1 MLPDEQLPG
10 KVSDP
15 IQAGQSDQGFPVVG
29 VGASAGGLEAFTE
42 LLRHLPADTGMAF
55 VFIQHLA
62 PRHESMLAHLLSR
75 ETAMCVNEV
84 ADGAVLSPNQ
94 VYVIPPNAAMTIS
107 GLTLFLKPR
116 ETAGTAIDG
125 FLRSLAAGQKSR
137 AIAVILSGT
146 GSDGALGVQAIAEE
160 GGVVF
165 VQDTSAKFDGMPR
178 SAIATGCVDFVL
190 PPEAIGA
197 ELVRIAGEPR
207 LIRHDITEPA
217 AQSLESE
224 KDFQSVLELL
234 RASTGIDF
242 SLYRQTTVRRR
253 LVRRLALLR
262 QRSLCDYVQHVK
274 ENPDEAHALAQDIL
288 IRVTRFFRD
297 PEVFDVLSRRVFPA
311 LIRKRHLD
319 HPVRIWV
326 PGCSTGEEAYSI
338 AICFLEVAEQM
349 RSRVPLQLFATDI
362 NDAAVEKARRGV
374 YIENIAADVSPERLA
389 RFFVRTGKDFQIARK
404 VRDLCIFSRHDLL
417 NDPPFSRMDL
427 VSCRNVLI
435 YLDAAQERA
444 LARFHF
450 TLNPGGFLL
459 LGRSE
464 TATSAPELFAPLD
477 KDARLYGRQE
487 SAKQAAA
494 IRADRKTVARP
505 HPRQEL
511 VSLKGESARRLDLR
525 RQADHILVDRYGP
538 AWIIVNGSLETVMYS
553 GETAAFRAAA
563 FGTKTKRILELLK
576 EDDAE
581 ALRNA
586 TRAAAKT
593 GQSVR
598 IDQVNFGDVG
608 KGSSPAE
615 IDLEV
620 APLGPER
627 QHYLIAFEERTEP
640 DLEPGAPLTE
650 QDRRKFQAR
659 ISRLEK
665 ELASSRAH
673 LESIAVEQEAAHEEV
688 VASNEELQSLN
699 EELESSAEELEA
711 ANEELTTLNQEL
723 RVRNT
728 ELENTR
734 EFADATIDTV
744 RGALLVLGPDLRVL
758 RANKSFYRM
767 FRLSPPEVEQYFIYE
782 LSGGGWRL
790 SRLRDLLEK
799 ILPESLVSEDFEMEH
814 EQPSL
819 GRRVLLLNARRFEHE
834 DRILLAIEDV
844 TESRRVEQELRQSQ
858 KMEAVGYLAAGVAH
872 DFNNLLTGIMG
883 NASLVLDGLPEDSP
897 GRRAIESV
905 VGGAQRA
912 ADLTRQL
919 LAYAGKGRFFAER
932 VNLSE
937 LIIQTGRLIHPSI
950 PSNVQLRLDLDMHLP
965 SLLADP
971 GQIQQVVMNL
981 LINGAEAIGKAGGMI
996 QVRTARQDVSDE
1008 PLPDLFFKEKVTPGE
1023 YVFLEVLDNGSGID
1037 ERTMRK
1043 IFDPFFSTKFTGRG
1057 LGLAA
1062 VLGIVRQ
1069 HKGAIQVSSAPGRG
1083 SSFRVLFP
1091 VGENVS
1097 CRDVGEVSNADLR
1110 GAGTVLVVDDEEIIT
1125 NFGRSALEPYG
1136 YSVLLARDGPEAIR
1150 IFQEQSADIG
1160 LVLLDVAL
1168 PGMDG
1173 LETLERIREIR
1184 PDIRIIVCSGIGDQ
1198 AVETRFKGKDIIG
1211 FFPKPYTAKQLAS
1224 KVKECMPPR
1233 GAAD

>member
-404 VRDLCIFSRHDLL
+404 VQI
-417 NDPPFSRMDL
+417 
-427 VSCRNVLI
+427 
-435 YLDAAQERA
+435 
-444 LARFHF
+444 
-450 TLNPGGFLL
+450 G
-459 LGRSE
+459 
-464 TATSAPELFAPLD
+464 
-477 KDARLYGRQE
+477 
-487 SAKQAAA
+487 
-494 IRADRKTVARP
+494 
-505 HPRQEL
+505 
-511 VSLKGESARRLDLR
+511 
-525 RQADHILVDRYGP
+525 
-538 AWIIVNGSLETVMYS
+538 
-553 GETAAFRAAA
+553 
-563 FGTKTKRILELLK
+563 
-576 EDDAE
+576 
-581 ALRNA
+581 
-586 TRAAAKT
+586 
-593 GQSVR
+593 
-598 IDQVNFGDVG
+598 
-608 KGSSPAE
+608 
-615 IDLEV
+615 
-620 APLGPER
+620 
-627 QHYLIAFEERTEP
+627 
-640 DLEPGAPLTE
+640 
-650 QDRRKFQAR
+650 
-659 ISRLEK
+659 
-665 ELASSRAH
+665 RAH
-673 LESIAVEQEAAHEEV
+673 V
-688 VASNEELQSLN
+688 
-699 EELESSAEELEA
+699 
-711 ANEELTTLNQEL
+711 
-723 RVRNT
+723 
-728 ELENTR
+728 
-734 EFADATIDTV
+734 
-744 RGALLVLGPDLRVL
+744 
-758 RANKSFYRM
+758 
-767 FRLSPPEVEQYFIYE
+767 
-782 LSGGGWRL
+782 
-790 SRLRDLLEK
+790 
-799 ILPESLVSEDFEMEH
+799 
-814 EQPSL
+814 
-819 GRRVLLLNARRFEHE
+819 
-834 DRILLAIEDV
+834 
-844 TESRRVEQELRQSQ
+844 
-858 KMEAVGYLAAGVAH
+858 
-872 DFNNLLTGIMG
+872 
-883 NASLVLDGLPEDSP
+883 
-897 GRRAIESV
+897 
-905 VGGAQRA
+905 
-912 ADLTRQL
+912 
-919 LAYAGKGRFFAER
+919 
-932 VNLSE
+932 
-937 LIIQTGRLIHPSI
+937 
-950 PSNVQLRLDLDMHLP
+950 
-965 SLLADP
+965 
-971 GQIQQVVMNL
+971 
-981 LINGAEAIGKAGGMI
+981 
-996 QVRTARQDVSDE
+996 
-1008 PLPDLFFKEKVTPGE
+1008 
-1023 YVFLEVLDNGSGID
+1023 
-1037 ERTMRK
+1037 
-1043 IFDPFFSTKFTGRG
+1043 
-1057 LGLAA
+1057 
-1062 VLGIVRQ
+1062 
-1069 HKGAIQVSSAPGRG
+1069 
-1083 SSFRVLFP
+1083 
-1091 VGENVS
+1091 
-1097 CRDVGEVSNADLR
+1097 
-1110 GAGTVLVVDDEEIIT
+1110 
-1125 NFGRSALEPYG
+1125 
-1136 YSVLLARDGPEAIR
+1136 
-1150 IFQEQSADIG
+1150 
-1160 LVLLDVAL
+1160 
-1168 PGMDG
+1168 
-1173 LETLERIREIR
+1173 
-1184 PDIRIIVCSGIGDQ
+1184 
-1198 AVETRFKGKDIIG
+1198 
-1211 FFPKPYTAKQLAS
+1211 
-1224 KVKECMPPR
+1224 
-1233 GAAD
+1233 